1 MTSGNPKI
9 YSGCGSSQD
18 PRPPEMVQ
26 RDLDALEEII
36 GSHQFGRYR
45 VKHVPTQTITEEQVT
60 AMEALEVIGAQSL
73 SARIF
78 VAVWTLE
85 HLYRLLDHWNRM
97 SPGVWTYEA
106 INVDPGPVTRQPAVH
121 VLTA

>member
-9 YSGCGSSQD
+9 YSGCGSNQD

-26 RDLDALEEII
+26 RDLDALEEVI

-60 AMEALEVIGAQSL
+60 AMEALEMIGAQSL

-78 VAVWTLE
+78 VAVWTLD
-85 HLYRLLDHWNRM
+85 HLQRLLDHWNRM
-97 SPGVWTYEA
+97 SPGVWIYEA
-106 INVDPGPVTRQPAVH
+106 INLDPGPVTRQPAVH